1 MSAQVVGR
9 ESPVGDPGRIGGGGD
24 PFACALRTAI
34 RAKGLSLERIQHRLR
49 GRGSTVS
56 IAALSY
62 WQSGR
67 RRPERPDS
75 LTALAHLEE
84 ILDLGEGA
92 LRSLLGPPRPR
103 GKARPRPVPA
113 SSPLGW
119 VADASA
125 SEPMAEL
132 LADVDTSS
140 DHDLTRLSLRDQVE
154 LAMDGST
161 RRVRSRQV
169 LRAERGGVDRVLL
182 GYDTRLPGDPL
193 PVIGTLRGCSL
204 GRVATDPRNGLMIAE
219 LLFDRP
225 LRRGERTAVEYELIY
240 VAPHHPTF
248 DNTHTRR
255 FRHTV
260 KEYVLEVRYDSRCRP
275 ARCEQFTSGLTDV
288 EPAEVR
294 ETPVDA
300 WGYAYAVAVDF
311 GPGVVGLRW
320 EWA

>member
-1 MSAQVVGR
+1 MSTQVVR
-9 ESPVGDPGRIGGGGD
+9 QESPADDLRRIGGGGD
-24 PFACALRTAI
+24 QFANALRAAI

-49 GRGSTVS
+49 ARGVAVS

-75 LTALAHLEE
+75 LAALAHLEE
-84 ILDLGEGA
+84 ILEVGEGA
-92 LRSLLGPPRPR
+92 LRTLLGPPRPR
-103 GKARPRPVPA
+103 GKARPRGLPPA
-113 SSPLGW
+113 NPLGW
-119 VADASA
+119 APAADH
-125 SEPMAEL
+125 EPMAEL
-132 LADVDTSS
+132 LADVDTSA
-140 DHDLTRLSLRDQVE
+140 DQDLTRLSLRDQVE

-169 LRAERGGVDRVLL
+169 LRAERTGVDRVLL
-182 GYDTRLPGDPL
+182 SYDTRLPGDPL
-193 PVIGTLRGCSL
+193 PVIGTLRSCRL
-204 GRVATDPRNGLMIAE
+204 GRVSADPRNGLMVAE

-225 LRRGERTAVEYELIY
+225 LRRGERTAVEYELIH

-248 DNTHTRR
+248 DNSHTRR

-275 ARCEQFTSGLTDV
+275 ARCEQFTTSLTGG
-288 EPAEVR
+288 EPTDIR

-300 WGYAYAVAVDF
+300 WGYAYAVALDF

-320 EWA
+320 EWR